1 MDPARIIAI
10 PKRRDRGQRGEL
22 VLQHMNPTSLNFRT
36 VRRKVGHARNADAL
50 EFTLGAQ
57 DFQEALRFRTCFG
70 ISIEMYDIIW
80 IAWARPF
87 CERSE
92 YFRECLSVFVG
103 EDFDAFFWGIAVWM
117 EDLCADRRKNDSLR
131 LGHQSIQTTELCL
144 RTDPAEKL
152 AML

>member
-22 VLQHMNPTSLNFRT
+22 VLQHMNPTSLNFRA
-36 VRRKVGHARNADAL
+36 VRLKVGNARNADAL
-50 EFTLGAQ
+50 EITLGAQ

-87 CERSE
+87 RERSE
-92 YFRECLSVFVG
+92 FFRECLRVR
-103 EDFDAFFWGIAVWM
+103 I
-117 EDLCADRRKNDSLR
+117 LSL
-131 LGHQSIQTTELCL
+131 
-144 RTDPAEKL
+144 
-152 AML
+152 